1 VAGGP
6 GWRVTYLY
14 LASTL
19 AGGSW
24 LPPAFGNLARSKDSD
39 KMNISSRFGRLIFV
53 TSIILATFAGLAL
66 VTASPLALR
75 SLANLHQFDWPR
87 LSNVGQTY
95 GAISAMLV
103 VIGLSGVAVTVF
115 LQVRESRH
123 TRVQAARTRHYDL
136 MRMALDDPVLM
147 EVSNQLHRL
156 PTHNERR
163 QTIYINLLLRFWLM
177 LWEFNDI
184 SEARLRS
191 HAADLFETEPSRTY
205 WRNIKPSLADTRKER
220 RFTQIVSEEYQ
231 NSITSG
237 RPDIPGNDGL
247 SAEPHNVDRSALAGL
262 GMGLAAAVALGV
274 ALIRR
279 AARTSSG
286 QPRELRQR

>member
-1 VAGGP
+1 
-6 GWRVTYLY
+6 
-14 LASTL
+14 
-19 AGGSW
+19 
-24 LPPAFGNLARSKDSD
+24 
-39 KMNISSRFGRLIFV
+39 MNISSRLGRLIFAA
-53 TSIILATFAGLAL
+53 SIILATFAGLAL

-75 SLANLHQFDWPR
+75 SLANLRQFDWLR

-147 EVSNQLHRL
+147 EVSNQLRRL

-163 QTIYINLLLRFWLM
+163 QAIYINLLLRFWLM

-191 HAADLFETEPSRTY
+191 YAADLFETEPSRTY
-205 WRNIKPSLADTRKER
+205 WRKIKTQPSLADTRKER

-231 NSITSG
+231 NSITSR

>member
-1 VAGGP
+1 
-6 GWRVTYLY
+6 
-14 LASTL
+14 
-19 AGGSW
+19 
-24 LPPAFGNLARSKDSD
+24 
-39 KMNISSRFGRLIFV
+39 MNISSRFGRLIFV

-163 QTIYINLLLRFWLM
+163 QPS
-177 LWEFNDI
+177 I
-184 SEARLRS
+184 SI
-191 HAADLFETEPSRTY
+191 FY
-205 WRNIKPSLADTRKER
+205 
-220 RFTQIVSEEYQ
+220 
-231 NSITSG
+231 SG
-237 RPDIPGNDGL
+237 
-247 SAEPHNVDRSALAGL
+247 
-262 GMGLAAAVALGV
+262 
-274 ALIRR
+274 
-279 AARTSSG
+279 SG
-286 QPRELRQR
+286 

>member
-1 VAGGP
+1 
-6 GWRVTYLY
+6 
-14 LASTL
+14 
-19 AGGSW
+19 
-24 LPPAFGNLARSKDSD
+24 
-39 KMNISSRFGRLIFV
+39 MNISSRLGRLIFV

-75 SLANLHQFDWPR
+75 SLADLHQFDWLR

-95 GAISAMLV
+95 GAISALLV

-147 EVSNQLHRL
+147 EVSNQLRRL

-177 LWEFNDI
+177 LWEFDDI
-184 SEARLRS
+184 SEASLRS
-191 HAADLFETEPSRTY
+191 YVADLFETEPSRAY
-205 WRNIKPSLADTRKER
+205 WRNITAQPSLADTRKEI

-231 NSITSG
+231 NSMPP
-237 RPDIPGNDGL
+237 RPPDILDCGGP
-247 SAEPHNVDRSALAGL
+247 SAEPHNIDRSALAGL
-262 GMGLAAAVALGV
+262 GIGLAAAVALGV
-274 ALIRR
+274 ELIRR
-279 AARTSSG
+279 AARKSSS
-286 QPRELRQR
+286 QPHELRQRRPH